1 MTVAGRFIQHYREN
15 AQWLERTYAWVPRV
29 GLEELQSVLIDDRDG
44 IVAGLDER
52 LQTSVDG
59 YVDPWQDRTAPKSP
73 AQFAPSLP
81 LLPLPQVPVR

>member
-59 YVDPWQDRTAPKSP
+59 YV
-73 AQFAPSLP
+73 
-81 LLPLPQVPVR
+81 